1 MLQVK
6 WEALAEHETTWKTNG
21 LADLCYS
28 IMKKEVIEGTNDKA
42 TKITVDVKL
51 NGTHWT
57 NDKCGVDY
65 IG

>member
-1 MLQVK
+1 
-6 WEALAEHETTWKTNG
+6 
-21 LADLCYS
+21 
-28 IMKKEVIEGTNDKA
+28 MKKEVIEGTNDKA

-57 NDKCGVDY
+57 NDKCDVDY